1 MITWSTSKCLRSQS
15 SLHAMAATKPVRS
28 SRGRR
33 GKRLKILYSLYLAV
47 PHSCH
52 AGLCPAYR
60 TMRITL
66 PLVQPL
72 GVYDI
77 APSGVS
83 VSSANVPVSTT
94 PSILSSSP
102 PSTRPSTPTSM
113 PHGMKLAPAPL
124 PGTNILGNSPG
135 LCVTSCTASSPWIS
149 FPRSSGPNIV
159 IRPAASRVCALD
171 RPNSSLTLDSGRCDS
186 SWRAEVRAIANWT
199 TLAQ

>member
-1 MITWSTSKCLRSQS
+1 MTILFQAVKALLKSTTLPDTDTQPGQTPANIGVQFRRTEILVYIEVPPLPVQLTCHGRYE
-15 SLHAMAATKPVRS
+15 PVRS

-83 VSSANVPVSTT
+83 VSSANVPV
-94 PSILSSSP
+94 LSLI
-102 PSTRPSTPTSM
+102 
-113 PHGMKLAPAPL
+113 H
-124 PGTNILGNSPG
+124 I
-135 LCVTSCTASSPWIS
+135 
-149 FPRSSGPNIV
+149 
-159 IRPAASRVCALD
+159 
-171 RPNSSLTLDSGRCDS
+171 
-186 SWRAEVRAIANWT
+186 
-199 TLAQ
+199 